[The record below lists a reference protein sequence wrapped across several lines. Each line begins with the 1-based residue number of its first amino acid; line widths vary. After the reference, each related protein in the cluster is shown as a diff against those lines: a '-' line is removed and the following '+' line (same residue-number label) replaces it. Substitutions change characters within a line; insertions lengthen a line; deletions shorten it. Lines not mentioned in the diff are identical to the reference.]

1 MSLRHTLARTGMV
14 LATGTLIAAAG
25 AGPALA
31 AGKPAAIAGTGPGIA
46 DDFGSSVR
54 DWDSR
59 EWDYLDWDN
68 GDDPYFDDDGLG
80 DDRFDDPFDDGRFDD
95 GRFDDH
101 RRFEGQIISRNGLAL
116 HNRPDRR
123 SRIIRIAPFRER
135 VHIFCKT
142 RGERVGGNPIWYLIT
157 DGTWSWGPAQ
167 HIDNIGPSP
176 RWC

>member
-14 LATGTLIAAAG
+14 LAAGTFIAAAG

-31 AGKPAAIAGTGPGIA
+31 AGTLTATTGTGPGIA
-46 DDFGSSVR
+46 HDAGNSFR

-59 EWDYLDWDN
+59 DWDN
-68 GDDPYFDDDGLG
+68 ADDPYFDNGEDPYFDDDGPG
-80 DDRFDDPFDDGRFDD
+80 E

-101 RRFEGQIISRNGLAL
+101 RRFEGRIISRNGLGL
-116 HNRPDRR
+116 RTRPDLD
-123 SRIIRIAPFRER
+123 SRIIRIAPHGER
-135 VHIFCKT
+135 VHIYCKT

-157 DGTWSWGPAQ
+157 DGTWSWGAAQ
-167 HIDNIGPSP
+167 HIDNLGPSP

>member
-14 LATGTLIAAAG
+14 LAVGTLIAAAG

-31 AGKPAAIAGTGPGIA
+31 AGKPTVTTGIGPGLI
-46 DDFGSSVR
+46 DDTGSLAR
-54 DWDSR
+54 DWDSP
-59 EWDYLDWDN
+59 DWDN
-68 GDDPYFDDDGLG
+68 GDWNYGDDPYFDEDGLG
-80 DDRFDDPFDDGRFDD
+80 DFSFEDPFHDGRP
-95 GRFDDH
+95 DDH
-101 RRFEGQIISRNGLAL
+101 RRFEGRILSRDGLAL

-123 SRIIRIAPFRER
+123 SRIIRIAPHDER
-135 VHIFCKT
+135 VHIYCKT

-167 HIDNIGPSP
+167 HIANTGPSP

>member
-14 LATGTLIAAAG
+14 IAVGTLIAAAG

-31 AGKPAAIAGTGPGIA
+31 AGKPTATTGTGPGLI
-46 DDFGSSVR
+46 DDGAFAR

-59 EWDYLDWDN
+59 DLDNGVWDS
-68 GDDPYFDDDGLG
+68 GDDPYFDEDGLG
-80 DDRFDDPFDDGRFDD
+80 EGGFGDLYYDGWV
-95 GRFDDH
+95 DDH
-101 RRFEGQIISRNGLAL
+101 RRSEGQITSRNGLAL

-123 SRIIRIAPFRER
+123 SRILHIAPYRER
-135 VHIFCKT
+135 VRIYCKT
-142 RGERVGGNPIWYLIT
+142 TGEPVGGNPIWYLIT

-167 HIDNIGPSP
+167 HIDNIGSSP

>member
-14 LATGTLIAAAG
+14 LAAGTLIAAAG

-31 AGKPAAIAGTGPGIA
+31 AGKPTAIAGTGPGIA
-46 DDFGSSVR
+46 DDSGSSI
-54 DWDSR
+54 R
-59 EWDYLDWDN
+59 EWDNLDWDN

-80 DDRFDDPFDDGRFDD
+80 DDRFGDPYDDGW
-95 GRFDDH
+95 FDDH
-101 RRFEGQIISRNGLAL
+101 RRFEGRIISRDGLAL

-135 VHIFCKT
+135 VHIYCKT

-157 DGTWSWGPAQ
+157 DGTWSWGSAQ